1 MTHPV
6 RTAAGLLAVTVL
18 VVLPACGGG
27 GGGGSDA
34 GGASPGPSVT
44 AVVTTAPRTAPPL
57 VTTSPPVTTT
67 TPTFAAVVAPVTTAE
82 LGASWHDGCPVGPDQ
97 LRRVTLSYWDFDG
110 KLQTGAVVV
119 NADAV
124 DAITTA
130 FRRLFDERFPI
141 RRMDTIDRFGGSDDA
156 SMAAD
161 NTSAFNCRFAVS
173 AGPPQWS
180 VHSFGRA
187 IDVNP
192 LENPYVFG
200 GDVLPPAGA
209 AYVDRADVRPGMA
222 VVGGP
227 LVEAFA
233 AVGWP
238 WGGRWGGSPDYQHF
252 SANGS

>member
-1 MTHPV
+1 
-6 RTAAGLLAVTVL
+6 
-18 VVLPACGGG
+18 VVA
-27 GGGGSDA
+27 
-34 GGASPGPSVT
+34 
-44 AVVTTAPRTAPPL
+44 
-57 VTTSPPVTTT
+57 TSPPVTTA
-67 TPTFAAVVAPVTTAE
+67 TPTFAAVVAPVTAAD

-110 KLQTGAVVV
+110 RPQTGAVVV
-119 NADAV
+119 HSDAADAIV
-124 DAITTA
+124 TV
-130 FRRLFDERFPI
+130 FRRLFEQRFPI
-141 RRMDTIDRFGGSDDA
+141 RRLETIDRFAGSDDA

-161 NTSAFNCRFAVS
+161 NTSAFNCRLAVS

-209 AYVDRADVRPGMA
+209 AYVDRGDVRPGMA
-222 VVGGP
+222 VSGGP
-227 LVEAFA
+227 LVDAFA

-238 WGGRWGGSPDYQHF
+238 WGGRWAGSPDYQHF
-252 SANGS
+252 SANGG